1 MVRKTEEELAKAV
14 RHLETLVDTTRAQ
27 VHQRFDSQLQD
38 KVGVE
43 EVQQPLEQLGPRAA
57 VRVGLRCSVVW
68 SSHILVV

>member
-27 VHQRFDSQLQD
+27 VHQRCDSQLQD

-43 EVQQPLEQLGPRAA
+43 EVQSAFKRLTDSFNRKNMDIEQ
-57 VRVGLRCSVVW
+57 
-68 SSHILVV
+68 